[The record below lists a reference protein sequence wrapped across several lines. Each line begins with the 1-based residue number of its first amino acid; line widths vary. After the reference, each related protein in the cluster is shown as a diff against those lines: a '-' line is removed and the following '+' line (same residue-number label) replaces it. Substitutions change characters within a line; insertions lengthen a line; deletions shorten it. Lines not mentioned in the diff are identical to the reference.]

1 MLARPPIWLFLLIF
15 GFLLV
20 TPAPPCYDFHM
31 PFEDFAQTPERRT
44 IVEDIKRTTSNP
56 NYTLNPYQTFD
67 NMDSDPQLDRIQAHD
82 PASRSS
88 LIDLLEDKAPANDAE
103 RLDHIS
109 DFCHT
114 HTQRGEPAN
123 AVNSATLGHVNNIAN
138 LANRVRAA
146 TGETPE
152 QARARIRQLVRISEP
167 AQRLNSQKQSLGSA
181 PLSPYQ
187 MWAFQDEEHAVP
199 FETFPDSREATVVRL
214 GLGHYDNTGDEL
226 VRWTHRLPSNINPFK
241 PTAWDA
247 DASDVYWRP
256 GGKTHPL
263 RPGFGDGL
271 SEVVHDPISAR
282 DFVTPAAPL
291 EV

>member
-1 MLARPPIWLFLLIF
+1 
-15 GFLLV
+15 
-20 TPAPPCYDFHM
+20 M
-31 PFEDFAQTPERRT
+31 PFADFAETLERQT
-44 IVEDIKRTTSNP
+44 IVENIRRTTSNP
-56 NYTLNPYQTFD
+56 DYTLNQYQTFD
-67 NMDSDPQLDRIQAHD
+67 NMDSDPQLDHLPAAD

-88 LIDLLEDKAPANDAE
+88 LIDLLEDEAPTDDSE

-114 HTQRGEPAN
+114 HNQRGEPEN

-138 LANRVRAA
+138 LAHRVRAPA
-146 TGETPE
+146 GETPE
-152 QARARIRQLVRISEP
+152 QARARIRQLVRISDL
-167 AQRLNSQKQSLGSA
+167 AQRLALQKQSLGST

-187 MWAFQDEEHAVP
+187 MWAFYDEEHAEP
-199 FETFPDSREATVVRL
+199 FETFTDSREHAVVRL
-214 GLGHYDNTGDEL
+214 GLGHYDNTDHEL
-226 VRWTHRLPSNINPFK
+226 VQWTHRLPSNINPFK

-247 DASDVYWRP
+247 DARNVNWRP

-271 SEVVHDPISAR
+271 SEVVHDRISAQE
-282 DFVTPAAPL
+282 FVTPAAPL